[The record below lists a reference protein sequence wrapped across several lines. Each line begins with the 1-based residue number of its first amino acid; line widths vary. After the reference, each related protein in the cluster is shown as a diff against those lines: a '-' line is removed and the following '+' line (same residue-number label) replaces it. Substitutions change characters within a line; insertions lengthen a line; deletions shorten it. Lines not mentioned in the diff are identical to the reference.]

1 MAKKHDIRQIDEI
14 CRRVGLSKRLREL
27 LHDEI
32 HGMNYTYR
40 EILEIAKELKEL
52 YPNK

>member
-1 MAKKHDIRQIDEI
+1 
-14 CRRVGLSKRLREL
+14 LREI

-32 HGMNYTYR
+32 HGMNYTYQ
-40 EILEIAKELKEL
+40 EILEIAKELKKL